1 MAQFMRKEFNVYTP
15 ELAKY
20 KAMSEGKDIM
30 QEYLNMRKV
39 AQERLRKLSIGGFE
53 ANRLYSDNINRFPR
67 KREITDAAML
77 YDAIADVSHFLTA
90 KQSTV
95 GGIHAAMS
103 QAQQTFEAHYGA
115 EGLQGLDWQSFGEM
129 MRSIKSSAK
138 SQAYYSGWQKAYRR
152 ALSRS
157 KKLGLSAE
165 ELNEAVSEGSI
176 KIDAGGRLRN
186 ASGRFI

>member
-1 MAQFMRKEFNVYTP
+1 MAQFKRKEFDVYTP

-20 KAMSEGKDIM
+20 KALSEGKDIM
-30 QEYLNMRKV
+30 AEYLNMRKA
-39 AQERLRKLSIGGFE
+39 AQERLRKLALKGFDT
-53 ANRLYSDNINRFPR
+53 NRIYSDNINRFPR

-77 YDAIADVSHFLTA
+77 YDAIAEVSHFLAA

-95 GGIHAAMS
+95 GGIHTALS
-103 QAQQTFEAHYGA
+103 QARQTFEAHYGA
-115 EGLQGLDWQSFGEM
+115 EGLQGLDWNTFGEM

-138 SQAYYSGWQKAYRR
+138 SQAYYSGWRKAYRR

-157 KKLGLSAE
+157 KKLGMSAE
-165 ELNEAVSEGSI
+165 ELNKAVSEGAI

-186 ASGRFI
+186 ESGRFI

>member
-1 MAQFMRKEFNVYTP
+1 MAQFKKKEFDVYTP

-39 AQERLRKLSIGGFE
+39 AQERLRKLSIKGFE
-53 ANRLYSDNINRFPR
+53 SNRLYSDNINRFPR
-67 KREITDAAML
+67 KREITDTAML
-77 YDAIADVSHFLTA
+77 YDAIADISHFLAA

-95 GGIHAAMS
+95 GGIHASIS
-103 QAQQTFEAHYGA
+103 QAQKTFEAHYGA
-115 EGLQGLDWQSFGEM
+115 EGLQGLDWKTFGEM
-129 MRSIKSSAK
+129 MRSIKSSAN
-138 SQAYYSGWQKAYRR
+138 SIAYYNVWRKAYRR

-157 KKLGLSAE
+157 KKLGMTAE
-165 ELNEAVSEGSI
+165 ELNQAVSEGVI

-186 ASGRFI
+186 EAGRFI

>member
-1 MAQFMRKEFNVYTP
+1 MAQFKRKEFDVYTP

-39 AQERLRKLSIGGFE
+39 AQERLRKLSISGFE
-53 ANRLYSDNINRFPR
+53 TNRLYSDNINRFPR

-77 YDAIADVSHFLTA
+77 YDAIADVSHFLAA

-95 GGIHAAMS
+95 GGIHVAMS

-115 EGLQGLDWQSFGEM
+115 EGLQGLDWNTFGEM

-138 SQAYYSGWQKAYRR
+138 SQAYYSGWRKAYRR

-157 KKLGLSAE
+157 KKLGMSAE
-165 ELNEAVSEGSI
+165 ELNKAVSEGAI

-186 ASGRFI
+186 ESGRFI

>member
-1 MAQFMRKEFNVYTP
+1 MAQFKRKEFDVYTP

-30 QEYLNMRKV
+30 QEYLHMRKV
-39 AQERLRKLSIGGFE
+39 AQERLRKLSLKDFGT
-53 ANRLYSDNINRFPR
+53 NRIYTDNINRFPR

-77 YDAIADVSHFLTA
+77 YDAIADISHFLAA

-95 GGIHAAMS
+95 GGIHTAMT
-103 QAQQTFEAHYGA
+103 QAQQTFEAHYGP
-115 EGLQGLDWQSFGEM
+115 EGLQGLDWKSFGEM

-138 SQAYYSGWQKAYRR
+138 SKAYYSGWRNAYRR

-157 KKLGLSAE
+157 KKLGMSAE
-165 ELNEAVSEGSI
+165 ELNKAVSEGTI

-186 ASGRFI
+186 GAGRFI

>member
-1 MAQFMRKEFNVYTP
+1 MAQFKKKEFDVYTP

-30 QEYLNMRKV
+30 QEYLDMRKV
-39 AQERLRKLSIGGFE
+39 TQERLRKLSIAGFDT
-53 ANRLYSDNINRFPR
+53 NRMYSDNINRFPR
-67 KREITDAAML
+67 KREITDASML
-77 YDAIADVSHFLTA
+77 YDAIADISHFLAA

-95 GGIHAAMS
+95 GGIRASMS

-115 EGLQGLDWQSFGEM
+115 EGLQGLDWNTFGEL
-129 MRSIKSSAK
+129 MRSIKSNAK
-138 SQAYYSGWQKAYRR
+138 SQAYYGGWRKAYRR

-157 KKLGLSAE
+157 KKLGMSAE
-165 ELNEAVSEGSI
+165 ELNQAISEGVI

-186 ASGRFI
+186 GAGRFI